1 MTSINVMT
9 TTGRDVVLD
18 ETVIEEF
25 SEGLRYRRRY
35 PCGEFRSNQ

>member
-1 MTSINVMT
+1 MTSINVMM

-25 SEGLRYRRRY
+25 SEGLRCRRRY
-35 PCGEFRSNQ
+35 SCGEFRSHP